1 MGCRGGYLWG
11 AGLGEAC
18 RVMRGDQAGDVVA
31 GGLMVHLTRLSIR
44 GDQAGDVKAGGL
56 MVRMTRRS

>member
-44 GDQAGDVKAGGL
+44 GDQAGDVKGGGAW
-56 MVRMTRRS
+56 